1 MNIKKISL
9 ILLIALFF
17 CFIVFKHY
25 KAADKNYEEIFIIQV
40 GAYKNYDNI
49 IKVTKNLDNYLI
61 YEEDNLYKIFIGLA
75 TDEEVFN
82 KLTDT
87 YAKDMKIFKKTLK
100 ITNKDFEKKLKEY
113 DELIK
118 ITTKKENLNVIVKE
132 ELKLLKNILD
142 KRK

>member
-25 KAADKNYEEIFIIQV
+25 KAADKNYEEIYIIQV

-61 YEEDNLYKIFIGLA
+61 YEEDNLYKIFIGLS
-75 TDEEVFN
+75 TNEEVFN

-87 YAKDMKIFKKTLK
+87 YAKEMKIFKKTLK
-100 ITNKDFEKKLKEY
+100 ITNKDFEKK
-113 DELIK
+113 
-118 ITTKKENLNVIVKE
+118 TKRI
-132 ELKLLKNILD
+132 
-142 KRK
+142 